1 MTTNNDLSEKRTT
14 HLKPTVQSGLL
25 STIQAAR
32 YMGMDR
38 RRFDSCRIAMGVEP
52 IMLTDKPSKR
62 DNRMLWDIRDL
73 DEMIARQK
81 RKTGGKS

>member
-1 MTTNNDLSEKRTT
+1 
-14 HLKPTVQSGLL
+14 
-25 STIQAAR
+25 
-32 YMGMDR
+32 
-38 RRFDSCRIAMGVEP
+38 VEP